1 MKMSGKR
8 KLHEK
13 MMIKG
18 INYRPTCQAD
28 ILYWIMRFEEITL
41 KRINTL
47 SYLNLKKKKKKNLSG
62 FRLEMR
68 PTEEL
73 IWKINVRRN

>member
-1 MKMSGKR
+1 
-8 KLHEK
+8 
-13 MMIKG
+13 MIKG

-47 SYLNLKKKKKKNLSG
+47 SYLNFKKKEELSG

>member
-1 MKMSGKR
+1 
-8 KLHEK
+8 
-13 MMIKG
+13 MIKG

-47 SYLNLKKKKKKNLSG
+47 SYLNLKKK
-62 FRLEMR
+62 
-68 PTEEL
+68 EEESVW
-73 IWKINVRRN
+73 IQIRNETHRRIDMEN

>member
-1 MKMSGKR
+1 
-8 KLHEK
+8 
-13 MMIKG
+13 MIKG

-47 SYLNLKKKKKKNLSG
+47 SYLNLKKK
-62 FRLEMR
+62 
-68 PTEEL
+68 EESVW
-73 IWKINVRRN
+73 IQIRNETHRRIDMEN